1 MAFGEVVVTQMPSQ
15 HRMTDWAFVQ
25 AGHKFVSERSCLVE

>member
-15 HRMTDWAFVQ
+15 HRMTDWL
-25 AGHKFVSERSCLVE
+25 SCELVTSSSPRDHAS